1 MGEETNGGC
10 NESLGRM
17 GVAIASLPVTM
28 LPLTQGCMTWPNRQV
43 NMKVG
48 SG

>member
-1 MGEETNGGC
+1 
-10 NESLGRM
+10 M

-28 LPLTQGCMTWPNRQV
+28 LPLTQGCMTWLNRQV